1 VPVPVSVPAPAART
15 NGLTLAS
22 AFDLMRRALTE
33 LPRPV
38 EHEALRLRMAAL
50 NGRMDPLIE
59 PARFHRLLRQAHDA
73 EVADVRKIADDEYE
87 VLSRPSEGQ
96 LLITAERPVPE
107 GAQEQAQPAGGP
119 SNGSARGGV
128 RFRRGSRLP
137 AASREIPMVGVVSLD
152 ETPPTQEP
160 AAPAAK
166 PARPR
171 RTKSKAT
178 PAAEGEAASP
188 PRKKASRPRTRKA
201 SE

>member
-1 VPVPVSVPAPAART
+1 
-15 NGLTLAS
+15 
-22 AFDLMRRALTE
+22 
-33 LPRPV
+33 
-38 EHEALRLRMAAL
+38 MAAL

-96 LLITAERPVPE
+96 LMITAERPVPE

-137 AASREIPMVGVVSLD
+137 AATREIPMVGVVSLD
-152 ETPPTQEP
+152 ETPAPQES
-160 AAPAAK
+160 AASGEK
-166 PARPR
+166 PARSR
-171 RTKSKAT
+171 RGRAKAA
-178 PAAEGEAASP
+178 PEGEGEAPST
-188 PRKKASRPRTRKA
+188 PRKKTSRPRTRKA
-201 SE
+201 AE

>member
-1 VPVPVSVPAPAART
+1 
-15 NGLTLAS
+15 
-22 AFDLMRRALTE
+22 
-33 LPRPV
+33 
-38 EHEALRLRMAAL
+38 
-50 NGRMDPLIE
+50 MDPLIE

-96 LLITAERPVPE
+96 LMVTAERPIAA
-107 GAQEQAQPAGGP
+107 GAQEQAEPAGGP

-152 ETPPTQEP
+152 ETPATQEP
-160 AAPAAK
+160 PAPAEK

-171 RTKSKAT
+171 RTRSKAT
-178 PAAEGEAASP
+178 PAVEGEAASA
-188 PRKKASRPRTRKA
+188 PRKKASRPRTRKGA
-201 SE
+201 E

>member
-1 VPVPVSVPAPAART
+1 
-15 NGLTLAS
+15 
-22 AFDLMRRALTE
+22 
-33 LPRPV
+33 
-38 EHEALRLRMAAL
+38 
-50 NGRMDPLIE
+50 
-59 PARFHRLLRQAHDA
+59 
-73 EVADVRKIADDEYE
+73 

-96 LLITAERPVPE
+96 PLVTAERPIPE

-160 AAPAAK
+160 AAPAEK
-166 PARPR
+166 PARSR
-171 RTKSKAT
+171 RTRSKAT
-178 PAAEGEAASP
+178 PATEAEAPSA

-201 SE
+201 AE